1 MPPLKAT
8 TAALPHKVQRQ
19 PRQSRGEV
27 RVAAILDA
35 CERLLIEEGESALA
49 MHRVAAEALTSIG
62 SLYHFFPNKQSLLR
76 ALAERHEGAIEA
88 IVARIDALPDST
100 WQAANACEVVQR
112 MSMPLLNY
120 IAANPGL
127 LYLIRL
133 DRAVGK
139 APTDN
144 PLQPLLQALCLRV
157 LALRLPNASP
167 QAQCTYAATLLGLPL
182 GLVTDLMV
190 DYDATMRAA
199 LLQQEIPRALVAY
212 LEAIERAEA
221 PRQ

>member
-1 MPPLKAT
+1 MH
-8 TAALPHKVQRQ
+8 PHKTALAPMPRKTQRQ

-49 MHRVAAEALTSIG
+49 MHRVAAEAATSIG

-88 IVARIDALPDST
+88 IVARIDAIPDST
-100 WQAANACEVVQR
+100 WQAASACEVVQR

-157 LALRLPNASP
+157 LTLRLPGASVHN
-167 QAQCTYAATLLGLPL
+167 QRVYAATLLGLPL

-190 DYDATMRAA
+190 DYDAGMRTA

-212 LEAIERAEA
+212 LEAIERAET